1 MVKRKTKK
9 HRFHSRRKTVAQM
22 REECRAQGLVYDTK
36 TKQCRPSKRP
46 GSRKT
51 SKRKTGRKSRSRRKT
66 VAQMRKECRTW
77 GLVYDTKTKQCRPS
91 KRPGRRSSRK
101 TSKRKTGRKS
111 RSRRKTVAQMREECR
126 TRGLVYDT
134 KTKQCRP
141 SKRPGWS
148 KRSKQHRTPPQSPPR
163 QAPTSPPK
171 RRTPPPEEAW
181 QRPEGEA
188 APLVRGRTMPDWQCH
203 NFLCQLF
210 GKSKTGQS
218 VSKRDYLR
226 YMVRNK
232 ENVELKDQVQNVT
245 GCWSQVGSKG
255 WLCN

>member
-77 GLVYDTKTKQCRPS
+77 
-91 KRPGRRSSRK
+91 
-101 TSKRKTGRKS
+101 
-111 RSRRKTVAQMREECR
+111 
-126 TRGLVYDT
+126 GLVYDT